1 MKQIKVIPQVKCKI
15 EVLEVETKH
24 LTSKKNAKHSQKAGY
39 FLELSHKWLMAY
51 SYLNE
56 VALEM
61 TNEEYKKYY
70 EKLMF
75 LRDKM
80 TDYAILNR

>member
-1 MKQIKVIPQVKCKI
+1 
-15 EVLEVETKH
+15 
-24 LTSKKNAKHSQKAGY
+24 
-39 FLELSHKWLMAY
+39 MAY